1 MKKSSPIDAIRSG
14 QTGERYKK
22 KSPFRLVKSHGSTGF
37 FMAVN
42 DVFSAPKRY
51 MTIITTFFLCTL
63 FVLVFVN
70 VSSTMRSDTFITT
83 FGTRSDL
90 YYTDLTEAM
99 SCMNP
104 DGRKQIEEY
113 FAKTEALFKKNGMP
127 AKLCVETQY
136 KYKVHFD
143 GKDYSISCQQGIHT
157 KASAP
162 SCQIHNVLQ
171 PKSLFEFHLL

>member
-1 MKKSSPIDAIRSG
+1 M
-14 QTGERYKK
+14 
-22 KSPFRLVKSHGSTGF
+22 
-37 FMAVN
+37 
-42 DVFSAPKRY
+42 
-51 MTIITTFFLCTL
+51 
-63 FVLVFVN
+63 LVFVN
-70 VSSTMRSDTFITT
+70 VSSTIAKRYVITT

-136 KYKVHFD
+136 NIRF
-143 GKDYSISCQQGIHT
+143 I
-157 KASAP
+157 
-162 SCQIHNVLQ
+162 
-171 PKSLFEFHLL
+171 